1 MKIVQKSST
10 NINCSLEVQQQGG
23 IRKLGIQ
30 APQGSKIY
38 LNNGESTIEMNHF
51 GVYELDLIKF
61 GYGLTKVEVQP
72 PSSSTKSD
80 EKTETEEPVEQ
91 HILIDAVIEGDIKEE
106 GVTEV

>member
-1 MKIVQKSST
+1 MKIIQKSSMGT
-10 NINCSLEVQQQGG
+10 DCSLEVQQQGG

-61 GYGLTKVEVQP
+61 GYGLTKVKVQL
-72 PSSSTKSD
+72 PSANKD
-80 EKTETEEPVEQ
+80 GNTEEESIKQ
-91 HILIDAVIEGDIKEE
+91 QILIDAVIEGEE
-106 GVTEV
+106 VSEE